1 MLDRQPI
8 SHNFGIKVYLIIVCI
23 AYAMHQVKFWRLASL
38 SARVYI
44 GLSPAKRRRTSVR
57 PSNGL
62 RPNLTDQW
70 VCDLTQHVDT
80 TRLTET
86 NYVDLCRYCSL
97 SDRVWTANSR
107 QWYRYVYRRARL
119 LLYYTLYSTYGR
131 ERWHVWLRNPC
142 WWNFS
147 KFLFSGIQILRKLS

>member
-1 MLDRQPI
+1 MQYLYAVYRSTPLRQPR
-8 SHNFGIKVYLIIVCI
+8 Y
-23 AYAMHQVKFWRLASL
+23 WRPASL
-38 SARVYI
+38 FAGVYI
-44 GLSPAKRRRTSVR
+44 ALSPAKRRRTSVR

-70 VCDLTQHVDT
+70 VCDSTQHVDT

-107 QWYRYVYRRARL
+107 QWYRYVCMSARL
-119 LLYYTLYSTYGR
+119 LHYSLFYLWEGAMSRVMKNTYR
-131 ERWHVWLRNPC
+131 YI
-142 WWNFS
+142 FA
-147 KFLFSGIQILRKLS
+147 KFLL